1 MSNTVK
7 IMSGD
12 LFISQNPRSFYTS
25 VQVLRPDD
33 LPNSNQINIRFEVK
47 WMNRKGETKCFSE
60 YKQNIKMWILKNDA
74 RRFPNQERPAERTHI
89 IGYVPDQLPWNDLS
103 PPMTGLYRERSP
115 LGRNAVVLEKD
126 HIADVARRE
135 VLIADLNLK
144 NACLCDE
151 LTARDEEIA
160 RLQAKNERFWAAL
173 DSIGMEIDSLPSDN
187 EYGARISVHQMQ
199 RQAPAIVK
207 EEIKALKG
215 PEA

>member
-47 WMNRKGETKCFSE
+47 WINRKGETKCFSE
-60 YKQNIKMWILKNDA
+60 YKQSIKMWILKNDA

-89 IGYVPDQLPWNDLS
+89 IGYVPDQLPWNDFS

-144 NACLCDE
+144 NAHLHDE
-151 LTARDEEIA
+151 LTARDAEFEKIKTVVAVLLAGLAECEESGAGLSIEDA
-160 RLQAKNERFWAAL
+160 ADLMEEALVQGGVVERGECDL
-173 DSIGMEIDSLPSDN
+173 VSE
-187 EYGARISVHQMQ
+187 R
-199 RQAPAIVK
+199 
-207 EEIKALKG
+207 